1 MSFLNSD
8 GQYFSGEKAPGYIA
22 VDVKPSENYKLK
34 TNWYASIPDV
44 WELDLS
50 GFKTSLIDKLNKVC
64 GDKLDDIMKLY
75 PKNEDKTWDSQIDQ
89 AKKWKA
95 LTPEQ
100 KIDNIHTVEY
110 SCIFSI
116 ATGGVFID
124 SSLIGL
130 VDQLAAKILR
140 NRIIFEV
147 FSGKVLN
154 AKRTLK
160 SDIEAATNENQ
171 LKILENR
178 IQSLYEG
185 ITVSSI
191 ASELGV

>member
-1 MSFLNSD
+1 MHYLDQTGN
-8 GQYFSGEKAPGYIA
+8 YYIGEQAPGGISVNA
-22 VDVKPSENYKLK
+22 KPSANYKLK
-34 TNWYASIPDV
+34 EDWKTQIPDV
-44 WELDLS
+44 WEFDLL
-50 GFKTSLIDKLNKVC
+50 GFKTSLVDKLNKVC

-100 KIDNIHTVEY
+100 KIENIHNVDF

-124 SSLIGL
+124 SSLISL
-130 VDQLAAKILR
+130 VDQLTAKILR

-178 IQSLYEG
+178 VQSLYEG

>member
-1 MSFLNSD
+1 MHYLDQQGN
-8 GQYFSGEKAPGYIA
+8 YYTGEQAPGGIS
-22 VDVKPSENYKLK
+22 VDPKPSSNYKIK
-34 TNWYASIPDV
+34 ATWKSSIPDV

-50 GFKTSLIDKLNKVC
+50 GFKTSLIVKLNKVC

-100 KIDNIHTVEY
+100 KIDNIHNVEY

-178 IQSLYEG
+178 IQSIYKE
-185 ITVSSI
+185 ITVSSV